1 MYISKRSRLFHNF
14 ILSNFVLRCTVKCL
28 LYLFKYNALFEFK
41 VEEATQS
48 VTQSENSSKTSRF
61 LGGGGSS
68 MGGASSG
75 TGSQASG
82 DESD

>member
-1 MYISKRSRLFHNF
+1 MYCKY
-14 ILSNFVLRCTVKCL
+14 L
-28 LYLFKYNALFEFK
+28 LYLYKYNVLFEIK

>member
-1 MYISKRSRLFHNF
+1 MEKYQSLNVLLDVCCTCKSINN
-14 ILSNFVLRCTVKCL
+14 ILV
-28 LYLFKYNALFEFK
+28 YFK

>member
-1 MYISKRSRLFHNF
+1 MCYINANNILFD
-14 ILSNFVLRCTVKCL
+14 
-28 LYLFKYNALFEFK
+28 FK

-61 LGGGGSS
+61 LGGGGNS

-82 DESD
+82 EESD

>member
-1 MYISKRSRLFHNF
+1 M
-14 ILSNFVLRCTVKCL
+14 LSNFVPKHTVKHL
-28 LYLFKYNALFEFK
+28 LYLYNILFDFK